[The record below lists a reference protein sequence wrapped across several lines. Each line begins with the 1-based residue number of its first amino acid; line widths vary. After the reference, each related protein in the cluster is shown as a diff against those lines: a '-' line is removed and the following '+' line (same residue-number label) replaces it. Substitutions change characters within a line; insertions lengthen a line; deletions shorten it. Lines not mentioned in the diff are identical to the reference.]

1 MDSLVS
7 TPTGIEARARE
18 LFEERFQNNTCKID
32 RLLSYLLMGQ
42 WVFAIFLSVF
52 VSPYAWAGKTHVIHA
67 HVYTAVLFGAL
78 INVLPIALTFR
89 RPGWLLTRM
98 VLAVAQM
105 LWSGLLIH
113 LSGGRIE
120 MHFHIFV
127 SLAIIAFYRDW
138 RVFLPATV
146 VVAADHLLRQVL
158 WPESVFG
165 ILAPESWRFLEHA
178 AWVVFE
184 DVGLGILCVGSV
196 REMKNIASQQA
207 HIELTDRLEAAK
219 RLQQEMRIAS
229 RIQTSI
235 LPRDLR
241 VPGLEMAAK
250 MIPATEVGGDYYDV
264 LPVKDGCWIGIGDV
278 AGHGLA
284 AGLVMFQ
291 AQSAIATLVR
301 RDPDG
306 APCTVLADVNRAL
319 YENVRHRLR
328 SDEHVTMSII
338 RYFRDGRIVCAG
350 AHEEAIIWRAATRT
364 CQSLPVTGTWLAVVK
379 EIGEMT
385 EEVTERLAK
394 GDLLVL
400 YTDGV
405 TEGRNAAGEQFGI
418 DRLCEAIAKSP
429 ESSVTEIRDRV
440 LEAAGQWAAERQD
453 DDVTLLVLRH
463 LGTAQELA
471 YQIPGGP

>member
-1 MDSLVS
+1 MDSPVS
-7 TPTGIEARARE
+7 TPTSGETRAGE
-18 LFEERFQNNTCKID
+18 LFEEHFQNNARSID
-32 RLLSYLLMGQ
+32 RLLSYLMMGQ
-42 WVFAIFLSVF
+42 WGFAIFLSVF
-52 VSPYAWAGKTHVIHA
+52 FSPYAWAGKTQVIHT
-67 HVYTAVLFGAL
+67 HVYLAVFFGAL
-78 INVLPIALTFR
+78 INLLPVALAVL

-120 MHFHIFV
+120 THFHVFV

-138 RVFLPATV
+138 RVLLPATV
-146 VVAADHLLRQVL
+146 VVIIDHLLRQML

-178 AWVVFE
+178 AWVAFE
-184 DVGLGILCVGSV
+184 DVVLVLLCVGSI

-207 HIELTDRLEAAK
+207 HIELTERLEAAK

-235 LPRDLR
+235 LPRELR
-241 VPGLEMAAK
+241 VPGLEAAGK

-264 LPVKDGCWIGIGDV
+264 LAVNDGCWIGIGDV
-278 AGHGLA
+278 AGHGLS

-291 AQSAIATLVR
+291 AQSAIAALVG

-306 APCTVLADVNRAL
+306 DPRAVLADVNRAL

-338 RYFRDGRIVCAG
+338 RYFQDGRIVSAG
-350 AHEEAIIWRAATRT
+350 AHEEALIWRAATRT
-364 CQSLPVTGTWLAVVK
+364 CQRISVTGTWLAVVK
-379 EIGEMT
+379 EIGEVT
-385 EEVTERLAK
+385 VEATERLTR

-418 DRLCEAIAKSP
+418 DRLCEAIEKSP

-440 LEAAGQWAAERQD
+440 LEVAGEWAGDRQD
-453 DDVTLLVLRH
+453 DDVTLLVFRH
-463 LGTAQELA
+463 IGTAQEA
-471 YQIPGGP
+471 AG

>member
-7 TPTGIEARARE
+7 TPTVVETRARE
-18 LFEERFQNNTCKID
+18 LFEERFQNNARSID
-32 RLLSYLLMGQ
+32 RLLFYLIMGQ
-42 WVFAIFLSVF
+42 WVFAIFLAVF
-52 VSPYAWAGKTHVIHA
+52 LSPYAWAGKTQVIHE
-67 HVYTAVLFGAL
+67 HVYLAVFFGAL
-78 INVLPIALTFR
+78 INLLPIALAFL

-120 MHFHIFV
+120 THFHIFV

-138 RVFLPATV
+138 RVLLPATV
-146 VVAADHLLRQVL
+146 VIAADHLLRQML

-165 ILAPESWRFLEHA
+165 VLAPESWRSLEHV
-178 AWVVFE
+178 AWVAFE
-184 DVGLGILCVGSV
+184 DVVLVLLCVGSI

-207 HIELTDRLEAAK
+207 HIELTKRLEAAK
-219 RLQQEMRIAS
+219 RLEQEMRIAS

-235 LPRDLR
+235 LPRELR
-241 VPGLEMAAK
+241 VPGLEIAAK

-278 AGHGLA
+278 AGHGLS

-291 AQSAIATLVR
+291 AQSAIAALVG

-328 SDEHVTMSII
+328 SDEHVTMSIV
-338 RYFRDGRIVCAG
+338 RYFQDGRIVCAG
-350 AHEEAIIWRAATRT
+350 AHEEALIWRAATRT
-364 CQSLPVTGTWLAVVK
+364 CQRIPVTGTWLAVVK
-379 EIGEMT
+379 EIGKMT
-385 EEVTERLAK
+385 VEVTDRLAK

-405 TEGRNAAGEQFGI
+405 TEGRNSAGEQFGI
-418 DRLCEAIAKSP
+418 DRLCEVIEKSP

-440 LEAAGQWAAERQD
+440 LEVARQWAAHRQD
-453 DDVTLLVLRH
+453 DDVTLLVFRH
-463 LGTAQELA
+463 LGTAQEA
-471 YQIPGGP
+471 AA